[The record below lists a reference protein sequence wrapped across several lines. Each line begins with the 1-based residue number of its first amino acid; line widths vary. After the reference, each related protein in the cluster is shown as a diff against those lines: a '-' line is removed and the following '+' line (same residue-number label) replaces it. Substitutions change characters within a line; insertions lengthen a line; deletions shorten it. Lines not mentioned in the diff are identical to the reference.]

1 MMLLILILV
10 FAIFIEVVVFV
21 IRMVLKSKKID
32 EEETID
38 EVIDRK

>member
-10 FAIFIEVVVFV
+10 FAIFIEDVVFV
-21 IRMVLKSKKID
+21 IRMVLKSKKTD

>member
-21 IRMVLKSKKID
+21 IRMVLKSNKTD

>member
-10 FAIFIEVVVFV
+10 FAI
-21 IRMVLKSKKID
+21 RMVLKSKKTD
-32 EEETID
+32 EEATID